1 MGLTPWF
8 YWFTKEQ
15 QSKTLMTDIN
25 FNIDKPDLPDD
36 QINKHKD
43 FKKLMYK
50 YQLATKPLYKTP
62 LYKLKFNRIFVIIIL
77 VLLVMFIII
86 EIMEKEKDVPVIET
100 TKEQAK

>member
-1 MGLTPWF
+1 
-8 YWFTKEQ
+8 
-15 QSKTLMTDIN
+15 MTDIN

-62 LYKLKFNRIFVIIIL
+62 LYKHRYNKIFIIVLL
-77 VLLVMFIII
+77 VLLVMFIIM
-86 EIMEKEKDVPVIET
+86 EIMDKEKEQTVKPAIQEQ
-100 TKEQAK
+100 TK